1 MNNKKK
7 PAACTQPPW
16 KAYLPNGKKGE
27 ILIKIRQETE
37 QAYGQNYDSCPKR
50 MVCIGKSCL
59 GRPLPTK
66 SKTFQKYF
74 SEMKKNLNIVN
85 DELVLE
91 NCDICQLRP
100 NCNKPC
106 QQINDYLARDKKEQI
121 DLTYKET
128 IHNIAQEP
136 QNREFSY
143 GELNFKE
150 LPWDCV
156 PELNK
161 KVYEK
166 VFLEKKNMR
175 LCALE
180 LNLADAST
188 IKQIITST
196 FNKLSEYY
204 NIRKFL
210 KENPPLTKK
219 QKLVLHLMY
228 IKNMNFREIEK
239 ATNLSKSSISA
250 IINRVKNKYN
260 LKIEKFHKRI
270 GNVRTYKIP
279 RNLYE

>member
-50 MVCIGKSCL
+50 MVCMGKSCL

-74 SEMKKNLNIVN
+74 SEMKKNLNIVG

-91 NCDICQLRP
+91 NCDVCQLRS
-100 NCNKPC
+100 NCTKPC
-106 QQINDYLARDKKEQI
+106 QQINDYLNRGNKEQI
-121 DLTYKET
+121 DLVYKET
-128 IHNIAQEP
+128 VHNIAQEP

-161 KVYEK
+161 TLYE
-166 VFLEKKNMR
+166 
-175 LCALE
+175 
-180 LNLADAST
+180 
-188 IKQIITST
+188 
-196 FNKLSEYY
+196 
-204 NIRKFL
+204 
-210 KENPPLTKK
+210 
-219 QKLVLHLMY
+219 KLVLERKSLHQTANELKLFDSSNAKKLYAQTLNKLAEYSIM
-228 IKNMNFREIEK
+228 REF
-239 ATNLSKSSISA
+239 LSTKPELTA
-250 IINRVKNKYN
+250 NQ
-260 LKIEKFHKRI
+260 LKILQKVYLENKSLTKTAKEVKVSVVAISRTI
-270 GNVRTYKIP
+270 GRVRTKHNINIP
-279 RNLYE
+279 KFYRKVKGKPIYNIPEFLR

>member
-74 SEMKKNLNIVN
+74 SEMKKNLNIVG
-85 DELVLE
+85 EQLILE
-91 NCDICQLRP
+91 NCDICKLRSD
-100 NCNKPC
+100 CTKPC
-106 QQINDYLARDKKEQI
+106 QQINDYLNRGSKEKI
-121 DLTYKET
+121 DLVYKET
-128 IHNIAQEP
+128 VHNIAQEP
-136 QNREFSY
+136 QNREFNY

-161 KVYEK
+161 KVY
-166 VFLEKKNMR
+166 
-175 LCALE
+175 
-180 LNLADAST
+180 D
-188 IKQIITST
+188 
-196 FNKLSEYY
+196 
-204 NIRKFL
+204 
-210 KENPPLTKK
+210 
-219 QKLVLHLMY
+219 KLVLQRKGLQQVTDECGINNKSYTKKIYAQTLNKLAEYSIMREFLSKKPKLTSKQLEILEKVY
-228 IKNMNFREIEK
+228 LQNKSLTKVSKEFNVSRQSVQEVVKRVKTKYNINIPKFYREIK
-239 ATNLSKSSISA
+239 GKP
-250 IINRVKNKYN
+250 VYN
-260 LKIEKFHKRI
+260 
-270 GNVRTYKIP
+270 IP
-279 RNLYE
+279 EFLR